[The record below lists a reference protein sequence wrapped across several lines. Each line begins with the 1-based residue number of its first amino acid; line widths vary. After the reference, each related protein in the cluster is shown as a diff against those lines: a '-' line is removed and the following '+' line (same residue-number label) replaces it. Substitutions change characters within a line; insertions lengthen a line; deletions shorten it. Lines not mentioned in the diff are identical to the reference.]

1 MQKLHF
7 AVAYLAGLLA
17 AASVQAQKSMP
28 SEGAVMEPLAKGTAP
43 MTSFSAR
50 FGYLGFQE
58 GIFDDGLGGQAEF
71 KMPIDE
77 SDFDFVVRGHYAF
90 AELDD
95 GKAVRSVSSYR
106 YGQWYVIRVVTMENC
121 EETVY
126 GGSAQIQYNF
136 RRQELANPYVAAG
149 IMFERTEYEYDI
161 RGITRRHQKGDE
173 DGFAL
178 VGRGG
183 VEFKLDPCYVRFAA
197 ALFSEIYDEDNWQAE
212 LNAIV
217 GAYVTDNIR
226 LDVAG
231 TCFTDWKEYYI
242 TAGLTFLF

>member
-1 MQKLHF
+1 MKKSLVV
-7 AVAYLAGLLA
+7 VAYLAIALS
-17 AASVQAQKSMP
+17 AASVQAQGPMS
-28 SEGAVMEPLAKGTAP
+28 SEGSATGPSAKTTDP

-50 FGYLGFQE
+50 FGYLGFRE
-58 GIFDDGLGGQAEF
+58 GIFDDGIGSQVEF

-77 SDFDFVVRGHYAF
+77 SDFDFMVRGHYAF

-95 GKAVRSVSSYR
+95 GKTVRSVSSYR

-136 RRQELANPYVAAG
+136 KRNDLVNPYIAAG
-149 IMFERTEYEYDI
+149 IMFERTEFEYDL
-161 RGITRRHQKGDE
+161 RGAARRHQKGDE

-178 VGRGG
+178 VCRGG
-183 VEFKLDPCYVRFAA
+183 FEFNPNPLYVRIEA
-197 ALFSEIYDEDNWQAE
+197 ALFSAIYDEDDWQAE

-217 GAYVTDNIR
+217 GASVTDNIR

-242 TAGLTFLF
+242 TAGVTFLF

>member
-1 MQKLHF
+1 MKKSYLVAVFF
-7 AVAYLAGLLA
+7 AGVLAGA
-17 AASVQAQKSMP
+17 GVQAQVPES
-28 SEGAVMEPLAKGTAP
+28 SGSAVTESHAKTTPP

-50 FGYLGFQE
+50 FGYLGFKE
-58 GIFDDGLGGQAEF
+58 GIFDDGLGAQAEF

-95 GKAVRSVSSYR
+95 GKTVRSINSYR

-121 EETVY
+121 EEKVY

-136 RRQELANPYVAAG
+136 KRNELANPYIAAG
-149 IMFERTEYEYDI
+149 LMFERTAFEYDL
-161 RGITRRHQKGDE
+161 RGTVGRHEKGDE

-178 VGRGG
+178 VGRAG
-183 VEFKLDPCYVRFAA
+183 VEFNPDPFYARLEA
-197 ALFSEIYDEDNWQAE
+197 ALFSAIYDEDEWQAE